1 MEALIKS
8 QKETIAELE
17 TKIQANVEELK
28 KVSSKQEGIDH
39 QQPQILFTQ
48 INELFSDSQKVLE
61 ETAQEL
67 TTTKEKLTSTRIDLA
82 TTKQD
87 LHLTKQERDEKGF
100 LVEQHA
106 NTEAELHQKATQV
119 GRGWLM

>member
-8 QKETIAELE
+8 QKETITELE
-17 TKIQANVEELK
+17 TKIQANMEELK
-28 KVSSKQEGIDH
+28 KVRSKQEGIDH
-39 QQPQILFTQ
+39 QQPQFTQ
-48 INELFSDSQKVLE
+48 VNELFSDSQKVLQ

-106 NTEAELHQKATQV
+106 KTEAELHQKATQV

>member
-1 MEALIKS
+1 M
-8 QKETIAELE
+8 
-17 TKIQANVEELK
+17 
-28 KVSSKQEGIDH
+28 
-39 QQPQILFTQ
+39 
-48 INELFSDSQKVLE
+48 NELFTDSQRVLE

-100 LVEQHA
+100 LVDQHA
-106 NTEAELHQKATQV
+106 KTEADLHQKATKV
-119 GRGWLM
+119 ARGWLT